1 MNIEFIDPVNPNP
14 KILVV
19 GVGGGG
25 CNAIE
30 HMVKHKIH
38 AVEFIAANTDKQ
50 ALDQSGAH
58 HVLQLGLNLT
68 RGLGA
73 GANPEIGRKA
83 ADEDRQ
89 AIEILLKDA
98 DMVFITAGM
107 GGGTGTGAAP
117 VIAEVARSLG
127 ALTVAVVTK
136 PFPFEGHKRQNV
148 ALQGIEELRQRV
160 DSLITIPNEKLL
172 SVLGKK
178 VTLLDAFAA
187 ANDVLLGAVQGIADL
202 ITKPGLINVDFAD
215 VRTVMSEM
223 GHAMMGCGI
232 GEGTDRAQQAAE
244 RAIHSP
250 LLDAVDLSGAKGV
263 LVNITAGADLSI
275 AEFEI
280 IGEVIRGFTTPEAT
294 VILGTVIDSD
304 VRDQLMV
311 TLVATGLSSPSGAP
325 LDHSLK
331 TDALAMHKMSLSKKN
346 AQGQPVDY
354 FDIPTFLRRRT
365 QEEV

>member
-1 MNIEFIDPVNPNP
+1 MNIEFMDDLKRNP
-14 KILVV
+14 KITVV

-30 HMVKHKIH
+30 HMMRHHIH
-38 AVEFIAANTDKQ
+38 AVEFVAANTDQQ
-50 ALDQSGAH
+50 ALEISKADH
-58 HVLQLGLNLT
+58 ILQLGVNLT

-73 GANPEIGRKA
+73 GANPEVGRLA
-83 ADEDRQ
+83 AAEDRE
-89 AIEILLKDA
+89 AIEKLLEGS

-136 PFPFEGHKRQNV
+136 PFPFEGHKRQQV
-148 ALQGIEELRQRV
+148 AYNGIEELRKQV

-172 SVLGKK
+172 TVLGKK
-178 VTLLDAFAA
+178 ITLLDAFAC
-187 ANDVLLGAVQGIADL
+187 ANNVLLGAVQGIADL

-215 VRTVMSEM
+215 VRTVMGEM

-232 GEGTDRAQQAAE
+232 GQGQDRAEQAAQ

-263 LVNITAGADLSI
+263 LVNITAGDDLSI

-280 IGEVIRGFTTPEAT
+280 IGEVIRGFTAQDAT
-294 VILGTVIDSD
+294 VILGTVIDPTLE
-304 VRDQLMV
+304 DQLIV
-311 TLVATGLSSPSGAP
+311 TLVATGLGIAATST
-325 LDHSLK
+325 LK
-331 TDALAMHKMSLSKKN
+331 TDALSLHKMSLSKKPS
-346 AQGQPVDY
+346 ADHPQDY
-354 FDIPTFLRRRT
+354 FDIPTFLRNRT
-365 QEEV
+365 QEEL